1 LEKRTKGS
9 LWRALGPGLITGAA
23 DDDPS
28 GIATYS
34 QAGAQFGYQL
44 AWAMW
49 LTLPFMVG
57 IQIISACIGWSTN
70 EGLARNIGKT
80 LPGFVLLPLVA
91 LLVVANTINIAAD
104 LAAMGAALKLVTG
117 SNAALAA
124 VGFGIVCLLGEVF
137 IPYHNYAGILK
148 YLTFVLFVYVAT
160 AFSVHVPWGEVAHD
174 VFLPSLALDRDM
186 LLTIVA
192 VFGTT
197 ISPYLFFWQAS
208 QEAEE
213 SRLSHR
219 RGAGANGISKAAFR
233 HIAVDTWT
241 GMVVSNLVA
250 FFIIVTTAAT
260 LHASGVTNVQTA
272 QQAAEALRPVAGNL
286 TFVLFSIGIIGTGML
301 AVPVLAGS
309 AAYAVADTFHIRG
322 SLEYPANRAIGF
334 YAIVSAA
341 TLAGAALAL
350 SDLNPI
356 SMLFWSAVVNG
367 IVAVPVMLAMMLVAS
382 GKRRR
387 EGAIPWWVIL
397 LGWLGTAIMAAAV
410 GALAWSAMSGT

>member
-1 LEKRTKGS
+1 LKERAKGS

-34 QAGAQFGYQL
+34 QTGAQFGYQL
-44 AWAMW
+44 SWALW
-49 LTLPFMVG
+49 LTLPFLVA
-57 IQIISACIGWSTN
+57 IQIVSACIGWSTN
-70 EGLARNIGKT
+70 GGLARNIGKT
-80 LPGFVLLPLVA
+80 LPAFVLLPLVA
-91 LLVVANTINIAAD
+91 LLVAANTINIAAD
-104 LAAMGAALKLVTG
+104 LAAMGAAFNLVTG
-117 SNAALAA
+117 SNAAAA
-124 VGFGIVCLLGEVF
+124 AIGFGIVCLIGEVF
-137 IPYHNYAGILK
+137 IPYHRYAGLLK
-148 YLTFVLFVYVAT
+148 YLTFVLFVYVAA

-174 VFLPSLALDRDM
+174 VFLPSMALDRDM

-219 RGAGANGISKAAFR
+219 RHSGAGGMSKAAFR
-233 HIAVDTWT
+233 HIAVDTWA
-241 GMVVSNLVA
+241 GMLVSHLVA

-260 LHASGVTNVQTA
+260 LHASGVTHIQTA

-286 TFVLFSIGIIGTGML
+286 TFVLFSVGIIGTGML

-309 AAYAVADTFHIRG
+309 AAYAVADAFHIRG

-350 SDLNPI
+350 SNLNPI
-356 SMLFWSAVVNG
+356 YMLFWTAVVNG
-367 IVAVPVMLAMMLVAS
+367 IVAVPIMFAMMLVAS
-382 GKRRR
+382 GKLRR
-387 EGAIPWWVIL
+387 EGVIPRWVIL
-397 LGWLGTAIMAAAV
+397 LGWLGTAIMLVAV
-410 GALAWSAMSGT
+410 SALAWSSLPGP